1 MPQLFIIGRFHEL
14 GRCTQVAI
22 LSLSFIDKD
31 GESPRVESSYLFP
44 SRNRLDVYLTGAATQ
59 LRKDMKEKFLDTG
72 KVIEV
77 KRKIGLV
84 MFILKSVT
92 SSS

>member
-1 MPQLFIIGRFHEL
+1 M
-14 GRCTQVAI
+14 TT
-22 LSLSFIDKD
+22 DKE
-31 GESPRVESSYLFP
+31 GQSPRVESSYLFP
-44 SRNRLDVYLTGAATQ
+44 SRNTLDVYLTGAATQ
-59 LRKDMKEKFLDTG
+59 LRKDMKEKFLDSG

-84 MFILKSVT
+84 MCILKNVV

>member
-1 MPQLFIIGRFHEL
+1 MPDKLLVFIYEL
-14 GRCTQVAI
+14 YFLGKLATQ
-22 LSLSFIDKD
+22 FYPTDKE
-31 GESPRVESSYLFP
+31 GQSPRVESSYLFP
-44 SRNRLDVYLTGAATQ
+44 SRNTLDVYLTGAATQ
-59 LRKDMKEKFLDTG
+59 LRKDMKEKFLDSG

-84 MFILKSVT
+84 MCILTSVV